1 VSAAK
6 LPSEH
11 LTGAE
16 EEVLMANSHFI
27 KSRVEPAM
35 REFLEVKLG
44 VRLSER
50 AMPLRWGGHGTG
62 SFKFDAVSED
72 GTVLACLSTARNLKA
87 GQKHKLMRD
96 ATFMWLVPGVKRR
109 ILAVANSFVAVAL
122 GIELKRGRLPPATE
136 IEVVALPEVLLVEL
150 DAFNRTAVDEVRSMP
165 KVESK

>member
-1 VSAAK
+1 
-6 LPSEH
+6 
-11 LTGAE
+11 
-16 EEVLMANSHFI
+16 MANSHFI

-35 REFLEVKLG
+35 REILEVKLC

-50 AMPLRWGGHGTG
+50 AMPLRWDGQGTG

-109 ILAVANSFVAVAL
+109 ILAVADNFVAVAL
-122 GIELKRGRLPPATE
+122 GIELTGGRLPPATE

-150 DAFNRTAVDEVRSMP
+150 DAFYRTAVDEVRRVP
-165 KVESK
+165 KVESN

>member
-1 VSAAK
+1 
-6 LPSEH
+6 
-11 LTGAE
+11 
-16 EEVLMANSHFI
+16 MANSHFI

-35 REFLEVKLG
+35 REILEVKLG

-50 AMPLRWGGHGTG
+50 AMPLRWDGQGTG

-109 ILAVANSFVAVAL
+109 ILAVADGFVAVAL
-122 GIELKRGRLPPATE
+122 GIELKDGRLPPATE
-136 IEVVALPEVLLVEL
+136 IEVVALPEALLVEL
-150 DAFNRTAVDEVRSMP
+150 DVFNRAAVDEVRGMP
-165 KVESK
+165 KVESS